1 MTKPKT
7 LSVSKLA
14 FYAEDPVRFSAAR
27 GGAYN
32 ATSAK
37 LGTKAHERIGRGPSV
52 LLFILSVSAII
63 AALIYFKIVQ
73 I

>member
-27 GGAYN
+27 GGTYN
-32 ATSAK
+32 ATAAK
-37 LGTKAHERIGRGPSV
+37 MGTKAHERIGRGPSMLIFV
-52 LLFILSVSAII
+52 LSVFAIV